1 MQITDHFHPRVDR
14 PRRPTLRPEKPLDS
28 ARLGDEKCPTGLSL
42 RGRTGGL
49 LNQSRALGERLSTDL
64 GGGPASAPAARH
76 LEEFRQGLC
85 PYLKQVS
92 EGNNS
97 ALDLLR
103 QQLEEYKMDPVDFFV
118 EAAAQMG
125 PSFQAGKVHFEG
137 RPEVAQMVLVNTD
150 RKAGEGFSKSPLQAN
165 ALGSMLG
172 HDNIFLIGGQPW
184 EERRAMMQPF
194 FSGAEVMNE
203 ETHSHV
209 LATVSKH
216 LDTLPVDGEPLDLD
230 PRLRMMT
237 LDAALQ
243 HMFGAELSM
252 QELAEAVKLFAQ
264 VGASAAD
271 QILGR
276 GQTPSPEL
284 DELASLILG
293 RGKPQGNLLQAL
305 QESSMDEQAL
315 RKEVLTMALLGHETT
330 ANLLNW
336 SLAEL
341 TRNPEDLQ
349 AVQGEVRALLGSGP
363 PSLEQTRKLKGA
375 AEIVRETARVHPP
388 NYLLVRE
395 APQDITLETKLGPV
409 SFEAGTQVLMP
420 LNVINAT
427 ADGNAWDP
435 QREGAKFYS
444 FGSGSRVCLGQVFA
458 RLECSVIL
466 SQLLHR
472 FDLEAVSQTM
482 PKPLSAFSSGP
493 SDNRYRLQLSEGG
506 IKSDAY
512 STER

>member
-1 MQITDHFHPRVDR
+1 M
-14 PRRPTLRPEKPLDS
+14 RPEKPLDS

-42 RGRTGGL
+42 RGKTRGL
-49 LNQSRALGERLSTDL
+49 LSQSRALGERLSTDL
-64 GGGPASAPAARH
+64 GGGPALAPAARH

-85 PYLKQVS
+85 PYLKQAS

-103 QQLEEYKMDPVDFFV
+103 QQLEEHKMDPVDFFV
-118 EAAAQMG
+118 EAAAQLG

-137 RPEVAQMVLVNTD
+137 RPEVAQMVLVKTD
-150 RKAGEGFSKSPLQAN
+150 RGFTKSSLQSN

-184 EERRAMMQPF
+184 EDRRAMMQPF

-216 LDTLPVDGEPLDLD
+216 LDALPVNGEAVDLD

-252 QELAEAVKLFAQ
+252 PELAEAVKLFAQ

-276 GQTPSPEL
+276 GETPRPEL
-284 DELASLILG
+284 DDLACLILG
-293 RGKPQGNLLQAL
+293 RGKPDGNLLQAL

-341 TRNPEDLQ
+341 TRNPEDLR
-349 AVQGEVRALLGSGP
+349 AFQGEVRALLGSGP

-395 APQDITLETKLGPV
+395 APQDISLETKLGPV
-409 SFEAGTQVLMP
+409 SFEAGSQVLMP

-427 ADGNAWDP
+427 PDGNAWDP

-444 FGSGSRVCLGQVFA
+444 FGSGARVCLGQVFA

-466 SQLLHR
+466 SQLLNR
-472 FDLEAVSQTM
+472 FELEAVSEKM
-482 PKPLSAFSSGP
+482 PTAVSAFSSGP
-493 SDNRYRLQLSEGG
+493 SDNRYRLQPAQGG
-506 IKSDAY
+506 IKSHAY
-512 STER
+512 PTQR